1 MLNGVRRILVSSMSK
16 DNFEWDDAKR
26 EDNLKK
32 HRIDFHDVPA
42 LFDGPFLLRS
52 SIRRGEH
59 RLLAIGFINGR
70 EATVVFTTKS
80 AKRRIISARR
90 ARNDEREALQD
101 AFHRRQSKPWPN

>member
-1 MLNGVRRILVSSMSK
+1 MPMQRRVPTPRRQNEITSRPQRGGDRFALVRMLKGVRRDLVSSMSK

-26 EDNLKK
+26 EDNLKR

-59 RLLAIGFINGR
+59 RLLAIGFING
-70 EATVVFTTKS
+70 
-80 AKRRIISARR
+80 
-90 ARNDEREALQD
+90 
-101 AFHRRQSKPWPN
+101 

>member
-1 MLNGVRRILVSSMSK
+1 MSK
-16 DNFEWDDAKR
+16 DNFEWDAAKR

-52 SIRRGEH
+52 SMRRGEH
-59 RLLAIGFINGR
+59 RFMAIGFLDGR
-70 EATVVFTTKS
+70 EVTVVFTTRS

-90 ARNDEREALQD
+90 ARNNERKALQD
-101 AFHRRQSKPWPN
+101 AFHRLQSKPEPN

>member
-1 MLNGVRRILVSSMSK
+1 MARRGRRRFALVRMASSVRRISVSSMSK

-26 EDNLKK
+26 EDNLKR

-59 RLLAIGFINGR
+59 RLLAIGFIKWSGGDGR
-70 EATVVFTTKS
+70 
-80 AKRRIISARR
+80 IY
-90 ARNDEREALQD
+90 DQERQAAYHLGKTST
-101 AFHRRQSKPWPN
+101 HL